1 MKITLKDLR
10 KHGACAEQ
18 VDLFKATFGKEI
30 ILTEALVMEYGA
42 TFDLGWVAINLFP
55 APLDADSQ
63 AKRAPLDADYQAKRD
78 TLFWSIAK
86 DIPS

>member
-30 ILTEALVMEYGA
+30 ILTEALVMEYGT
-42 TFDLGWVAINLFP
+42 TFDLGWVARNLFP
-55 APLDADSQ
+55 APLY
-63 AKRAPLDADYQAKRD
+63 ADYQAKRAP
-78 TLFWSIAK
+78 LFWSIAK